1 MGNNKIK
8 LQSGNMYHI
17 YNRGINSC
25 PIFTEATNYEHF
37 QTLYEKHISPV
48 ADTFAWVLMGNHF
61 HFAVRIKK
69 LDKFANEDDE
79 KTQKYINQ
87 RFSNLFNAY
96 SKAFN
101 KRYERS
107 GSLFEHS
114 FERKLIP
121 DLDYLKKTILY
132 IHDNP
137 VHHGFCSHPLE
148 YPWSSYL
155 SYISLDNNKLQRLA
169 DSVFIDGHSNYRK
182 WINDITAVEE
192 IESWLKTP
200 TS

>member
-8 LQSGNMYHI
+8 LQAGNRYHI

-25 PIFTEATNYEHF
+25 AIFTETTNYEHF
-37 QTLYEKHISPV
+37 LALYEKHIRSV

-61 HFAVRIKK
+61 HLAVRILKPEMFKDVEVEK
-69 LDKFANEDDE
+69 LE
-79 KTQKYINQ
+79 KTINQ
-87 RFSNLFNAY
+87 AFSNLFNAY
-96 SKAFN
+96 TKAFN
-101 KRYERS
+101 KKYERT

-114 FERKLIP
+114 FKRKLIP
-121 DLDYLKKTILY
+121 DLDYLKKMILY

-155 SYISLDNNKLQRLA
+155 SYISLESNKLQRLA
-169 DSVFIDGHSNYRK
+169 DSVFIDGDSNYRR
-182 WINDITAVEE
+182 WINDITSVDE
-192 IESWLKTP
+192 IESWLT
-200 TS
+200 TQTC

>member
-8 LQSGNMYHI
+8 LQAGNMYHI
-17 YNRGINSC
+17 YNRGINRC
-25 PIFTEATNYEHF
+25 PIFTETTNYEHF
-37 QTLYEKHISPV
+37 LSLYEKYISPI

-69 LDKFANEDDE
+69 LENLVNEDND
-79 KTQKYINQ
+79 KTEKYINQ
-87 RFSNLFNAY
+87 QFSKLFNAY
-96 SKAFN
+96 AKAFN

-121 DLDYLKKTILY
+121 DLDYLKKIILY

-155 SYISLDNNKLQRLA
+155 SYISIENNKLQRLA
-169 DSVFIDGHSNYRK
+169 DSVFIDGDSSYRQ

-192 IESWLKTP
+192 IEFWLKTP

>member
-1 MGNNKIK
+1 MGNNKIR

-25 PIFTEATNYEHF
+25 PIFTETTNYAHF
-37 QTLYEKHISPV
+37 LGLYEKHITPV

-61 HFAVRIKK
+61 HLAIRILNAETQVYEAVEKR
-69 LDKFANEDDE
+69 E
-79 KTQKYINQ
+79 KTINQ
-87 RFSNLFNAY
+87 AFSNLFNAY
-96 SKAFN
+96 TKAFN
-101 KRYERS
+101 KKYVRT

-114 FERKLIP
+114 FKRKLIP
-121 DLDYLKKTILY
+121 DLDYLKKIILY

-155 SYISLDNNKLQRLA
+155 SYVDQKSNKFQRLA
-169 DSVFIDGHSNYRK
+169 DSVFRDGDSSYRQ
-182 WINDITAVEE
+182 WINDITSVDE
-192 IESWLKTP
+192 IESWLSPQTP
-200 TS
+200 